1 MPNVTSPKFGTRS
14 VNRPQVTL
22 KLATTLD
29 GRIATA
35 AGESRWITGEEARR
49 CVHELRAG
57 HDAVCVG
64 IETALKDDP
73 ELTVRLAG
81 YEGYQPTRVV
91 LDSHARLPLTSKMAQ
106 TARVIPTLVVTT
118 RDISGEMQAAGVR
131 AVKVPSKHQRVDLEK
146 ALQALSVLG
155 IERLFVEGGGV
166 VATAFLRAGYVDR
179 LEWFRSPTILGGD
192 ARPVIGHLNIDEL
205 ARMVRFTRLGVQA
218 LGEDLWETYELE

>member
-1 MPNVTSPKFGTRS
+1 MA
-14 VNRPQVTL
+14 RPLITL

-29 GRIATA
+29 GKIATA
-35 AGESRWITGEEARR
+35 SGESRWITGEEARR
-49 CVHELRAG
+49 CVHELRGG
-57 HDAVCVG
+57 HDAVLVG

-91 LDSHARLPLTSKMAQ
+91 LDSKARLPLNSKMAQ
-106 TARVIPTLVVTT
+106 TARVIPTYVVTT
-118 RDISGEMQAAGVR
+118 QDISGEMKAAGVK
-131 AVKVPSKHQRVDLEK
+131 AIQVPSKHQRVDLDA
-146 ALQALSVLG
+146 ALEALTKVG

-192 ARPVIGHLNIDEL
+192 ARPVIGHLNIDNL
-205 ARMVRFTRLGVQA
+205 TQMVRFTRLGVQTV
-218 LGEDLWETYELE
+218 GDDLWESYELSEA

>member
-1 MPNVTSPKFGTRS
+1 M
-14 VNRPQVTL
+14 RPQVTL

-35 AGESRWITGEEARR
+35 SGESRWITGEEARR

-57 HDAVCVG
+57 HDAVLVG

-73 ELTVRLAG
+73 ELTVRLQG

-91 LDSHARLPLTSKMAQ
+91 LDSKGRLPLNAKMVQ
-106 TARVIPTLVVTT
+106 TARVIPTYVVTT
-118 RDISGEMQAAGVR
+118 TDLPREMLAAQVK
-131 AVKVPSKHQRVDLEK
+131 AIKVPSKHQRVDLDA
-146 ALQALSVLG
+146 ALEALSRVG

-179 LEWFRSPTILGGD
+179 LEWFRSSTILGGD
-192 ARPVIGHLNIDEL
+192 GRPVFGHLNLERLDQ
-205 ARMVRFTRLGVQA
+205 MFKFTRLGVQA
-218 LGEDLWETYELE
+218 VGDDLWESYELI